1 MVLISLSLRPERHS
15 DGSIVK
21 RILTAQLLGNLNAN
35 IREERDEDFTD
46 GYRHGDRNERGEKLV
61 EWTRSHNMLIGNIY
75 FQQLHRRLLI
85 WKIQEINIASKSF
98 TF

>member
-1 MVLISLSLRPERHS
+1 MVQCKNSEATTVLE
-15 DGSIVK
+15 
-21 RILTAQLLGNLNAN
+21 NLNAN
-35 IREERDEDFTD
+35 IREEGDEDFTD